1 MSEAEASLG
10 KLAEE
15 TERCVRSAGWRCVVS
30 DLRGHSNISAG
41 VRNLPH
47 KAARLL
53 DHLRRRGAAVPMAT
67 LPWSDDTKRRA
78 VVRGP
83 HRSSDGEREFV
94 AKEMLDFC
102 RQGYWLVLP
111 YSVVKDWPNLRIS
124 PLGVVPQRDR
134 RPRLIVDYTFS
145 GVNLA
150 TLQLAPREAMQFG
163 RALQRVLSKIVH
175 ADPRFGPTYMA
186 KIDIADGFYRHSPCM
201 GWVESPAYFSTLTE
215 TSCDLANLM
224 LATGDPRLRSTHRLE
239 AVAATPPDDLETLSP
254 VATPARATAGKI
266 SSKRPPL
273 ATVDVYVDDF
283 LLLAQT
289 QHQRTKVLRAALTS
303 IDEVFRP
310 LTECDPTTRKEPAS
324 IKKMLKGEACWSTKK
339 RILGWDLDTEALTL
353 TLPPHRLTRLR
364 EVLQWLQPPRKRL
377 ATSKWHRLLGELRSM
392 SPALPGTRGLFS
404 VLQHALSR
412 GDQHRVRLT
421 RHVYDTAADFTALV
435 DSLAARPTRLPE
447 LVPTFPSHVG
457 ASDACQVGMGG
468 VWFPT
473 DTREAPLVW
482 RSKFPTA
489 VSNALI
495 TSDNPHGSISISDLE
510 LTGMIAQKDIVAHA
524 SDVRERTIWIAGDN
538 RAAIAWS
545 DKGSSTSVATRAY
558 LLQYNALHQRHH
570 RYLARHHYIPGP
582 VNAMADAASRRWD
595 LSDDAFLTHFN
606 LSYPQATSWRL
617 FPLSSATSS
626 ALTGALFKKRPHDGF
641 PNNDA
646 PPPPPPGLSVEDA
659 LRAVG
664 QTYAGMGS
672 PDPRLTPQ
680 GDVDFRIAALLRA
693 WKKEDPPPLR
703 VKPLP
708 LTVVTQIWTLAH
720 LDATLAARAAA
731 ECLVLGF
738 FFLLRPGEYLG
749 KPLHPTG
756 GPLFRLR
763 DIRLWI
769 GSRALDTLHCS
780 DADLLAATFVCL
792 TFREQKNGVRNET
805 IGHGRSGHAHLCP
818 VHCIAVRV
826 RALRHAGADLDTPLN
841 AFRAHASGPFRYITS
856 SDLTTRIRAAIMLHP
871 DPAYTLS
878 DVSVRSTRSG
888 GAMALL
894 CAGGRQ

>member
-1 MSEAEASLG
+1 
-10 KLAEE
+10 
-15 TERCVRSAGWRCVVS
+15 
-30 DLRGHSNISAG
+30 
-41 VRNLPH
+41 
-47 KAARLL
+47 
-53 DHLRRRGAAVPMAT
+53 MAT

-186 KIDIADGFYRHSPCM
+186 KIDIADGFYRVWVQIDDVPKLGVALPTSPGNAPLIAFPLALPM

-646 PPPPPPGLSVEDA
+646 PPPPPPGLS
-659 LRAVG
+659 G
-664 QTYAGMGS
+664 
-672 PDPRLTPQ
+672 
-680 GDVDFRIAALLRA
+680 
-693 WKKEDPPPLR
+693 
-703 VKPLP
+703 
-708 LTVVTQIWTLAH
+708 
-720 LDATLAARAAA
+720 AT
-731 ECLVLGF
+731 
-738 FFLLRPGEYLG
+738 
-749 KPLHPTG
+749 
-756 GPLFRLR
+756 
-763 DIRLWI
+763 
-769 GSRALDTLHCS
+769 S
-780 DADLLAATFVCL
+780 
-792 TFREQKNGVRNET
+792 
-805 IGHGRSGHAHLCP
+805 
-818 VHCIAVRV
+818 
-826 RALRHAGADLDTPLN
+826 
-841 AFRAHASGPFRYITS
+841 AHASVSTPTTSATTPFACCS
-856 SDLTTRIRAAIMLHP
+856 SSPIATAPERSLPAA
-871 DPAYTLS
+871 TLS
-878 DVSVRSTRSG
+878 ALGQWRTPYERWVRRTPVWG
-888 GAMALL
+888 PLTL
-894 CAGGRQ
+894 V